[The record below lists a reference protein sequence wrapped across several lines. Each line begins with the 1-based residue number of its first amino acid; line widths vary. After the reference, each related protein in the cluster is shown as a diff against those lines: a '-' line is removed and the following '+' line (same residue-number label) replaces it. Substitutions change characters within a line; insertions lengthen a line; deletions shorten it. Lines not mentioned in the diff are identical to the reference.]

1 MDCCK
6 ELLAEVS
13 QRLRRDPPHRPLS
26 EYSVF
31 QVLGVAWDEVKMCR
45 FLADLLNPEGDHNCG
60 ALFLNSFFRSILPE
74 CPISNTLLIRT
85 SVTTEF
91 PLENGRRIDIVL
103 QNSRY
108 FIPIEVKIG
117 APEQEGQ
124 CYDYYQYA
132 RNAPLVYLTRFGS
145 APSEYSLKEKGG
157 PNMLPLEHIRCIS
170 WSRDISRWL
179 TGLLPEL
186 YGPVKALVEQ
196 YIDTIYDIADERG
209 KKLMEQSV
217 QAALA
222 SPEFFSAG
230 LELERS
236 MKRAKLTLIRLVFD
250 CFKQEAAPLMERYGL
265 ELEQDAHYYSYE
277 ALQHEKFYDSSYS
290 TYPGLNYVVK
300 RAKFQ
305 ASGLQ
310 MWFRIEVDHNLFAGI
325 ALFDTNAEPRDGYSK
340 GYQVDVITP
349 GLIEEAAQYLDRDL
363 IVPEDWWL
371 TYCYPNGRHQE
382 RDYPDVPNFKT
393 MNQCAVDLV
402 DPQKRREYVRKAI
415 QVFEAKLLAHLL

>member
-6 ELLAEVS
+6 ELLTEVS
-13 QRLRRDPPHRPLS
+13 QRLRRDPPRRPLS

-45 FLADLLNPEGDHNCG
+45 FLANLLDPEGDHSCG
-60 ALFLNSFFRSILPE
+60 TLFLNSFLRVLLPE
-74 CPISNTLLIRT
+74 CSMSAALLTHT

-91 PLENGRRIDIVL
+91 PLKNGRRIDIVL
-103 QNSRY
+103 RNSRY

-132 RNAPLVYLTRFGS
+132 QNAPLVYLTRFGG

-157 PNMLPLEHIRCIS
+157 PDMLPPEHIRCIS

-179 TGLLPEL
+179 DGLLPEL
-186 YGPVKALVEQ
+186 NGPVKALVEQ

-209 KKLMEQSV
+209 SRVMEQSV
-217 QAALA
+217 QAALT
-222 SPEFFSAG
+222 SPELFGAG

-236 MKRAKLTLIRLVFD
+236 MKQAKLALLRSVFD
-250 CFKQEAAPLMERYGL
+250 CFKEEMAPLMEWYGL
-265 ELEQDAHYYSYE
+265 EPEQDAHYYSYE
-277 ALQHEKFYDSSYS
+277 APQHEKFYDSSYS

-310 MWFRIEVDHNLFAGI
+310 MWFRIEVDNNLFAGI
-325 ALFDTNAEPRDGYSK
+325 ALFDTNAEPQDGYSK

-349 GLIEEAAQYLDRDL
+349 GLIEEAAQYLDRDF

-371 TYCYPNGRHQE
+371 TYCYPNGKHQE

-393 MNQCAVDLV
+393 MNQCAVSLV
-402 DPQKRREYVRKAI
+402 DPQKRREYVRKAVR
-415 QVFEAKLLAHLL
+415 VFEAELLDRLL

>member
-1 MDCCK
+1 MDYCK
-6 ELLAEVS
+6 ELLTEVS
-13 QRLRRDPPHRPLS
+13 QRLKRDPPRRPLS
-26 EYSVF
+26 ECSVF
-31 QVLGVAWDEVKMCR
+31 RVLGVAWDEVKMCR

-60 ALFLNSFFRSILPE
+60 ALFLNSFLRFFLPE
-74 CPISNTLLIRT
+74 CPMSSTLLIRT

-108 FIPIEVKIG
+108 FIPIEVKIE

-124 CYDYYQYA
+124 CYDYYQHA
-132 RNAPLVYLTRFGS
+132 RNAPLIYLTRFGS
-145 APSEYSLKEKGG
+145 APSKYSLNEKGG
-157 PNMLPLEHIRCIS
+157 PDMLPLEHIRCIS
-170 WSRDISRWL
+170 WSRDISKWL

-186 YGPVKALVEQ
+186 DGLVKVLVEQ

-209 KKLMEQSV
+209 RRVMEQSV
-217 QAALA
+217 QAALT
-222 SPEFFSAG
+222 SPEFFGAG

-236 MKRAKLTLIRLVFD
+236 MKQAKLTLMRLLFD
-250 CFKQEAAPLMERYGL
+250 CFKQEMTPLMEQFGL
-265 ELEQDAHYYSYE
+265 ELERDTHYYSYE
-277 ALQHEKFYDSSYS
+277 APQHKKFYDSNYS

-300 RAKFQ
+300 RAKFR

-310 MWFRIEVDHNLFAGI
+310 MWFRIEIDHNLFAGI
-325 ALFDTNAEPRDGYSK
+325 ALFDTNAEPQDGYSK
-340 GYQVDVITP
+340 GYQVNDITSE
-349 GLIEEAAQYLDRDL
+349 LIEEAAQYLERDA

-371 TYCYPNGRHQE
+371 TYCYPNGKHQE

-402 DPQKRREYVRKAI
+402 DPQKRREYVRRAV
-415 QVFEAKLLAHLL
+415 QVFEANLLAHLL